1 MGIRDFFLARRL
13 RRGPTLFLP
22 YVPDPEVV
30 LETVRL
36 LNPRAFAW
44 GKASILAGE
53 SVSLKG
59 PIEATPDLEAR
70 VGLPRPWRIAYVA
83 SSSATRGGQEYEPRH
98 VVEGLARR
106 LHGYAHPGMPHPSGS
121 AAYAYRCVPIPD
133 QRVIDLLAEVL
144 PGLEAPPDPDDPCG
158 EFTSPTG
165 PLEISVIRWPNY
177 TDYSVSDQG
186 IELSP
191 GLLEL
196 AERVAVILAEEGDG
210 IACDHTFFP
219 LQPGKVSPVLLSD
232 PAP

>member
-22 YVPDPEVV
+22 YVPDPGAV
-30 LETVRL
+30 LEIVRL
-36 LNPRAFAW
+36 LNPEAV
-44 GKASILAGE
+44 GKMGISAGE
-53 SVSLKG
+53 KVYLKG

-83 SSSATRGGQEYEPRH
+83 SSSAASGGQKYEPEH

-106 LHGYAHPGMPHPSGS
+106 LHGHAHPGMPHPTGP
-121 AAYAYRCVPIPD
+121 AARAYHCAPIPD

-144 PGLEAPPDPDDPCG
+144 PGLEAPDPDDLYP
-158 EFTSPTG
+158 EFTSSTG
-165 PLEISVIRWPNY
+165 PFEIGVVRWPNH
-177 TDYSVSDQG
+177 TDYSVHNQDHP
-186 IELSP
+186 EFPP

-196 AERVAVILAEEGDG
+196 AERVAVMLAEEGDG
-210 IACDHTFFP
+210 IACDHTSFP
-219 LQPGKVSPVLLSD
+219 LQPGKVSPVLLPD